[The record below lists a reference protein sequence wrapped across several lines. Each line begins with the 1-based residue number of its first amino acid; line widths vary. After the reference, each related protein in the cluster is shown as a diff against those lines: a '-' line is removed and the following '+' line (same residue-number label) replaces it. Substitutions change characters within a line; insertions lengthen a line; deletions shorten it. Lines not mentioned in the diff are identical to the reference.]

1 MNKILLLLPLLAF
14 AVCAR
19 GGDAVD
25 AKRLAALEQRVQQL
39 DKEVATLKARLDEAQ
54 SAKPTASAIEQLL
67 GIRPPANPAKP
78 ISEKQSK
85 ANTALQELRQLDS
98 ALDQWAIVKNKS
110 AGDKPTPEDLREY
123 IKAGTRLYNT
133 LGDPD
138 GPKDILGNPYG
149 PFVVDEAPKVNPK
162 TLRELSDAV
171 PREFWEPFLEKK

>member
-1 MNKILLLLPLLAF
+1 MNKLLLLLPLLAF

-19 GGDAVD
+19 GGDAAD
-25 AKRLAALEQRVQQL
+25 AKRLAALEQRIQQL

-54 SAKPTASAIEQLL
+54 SAKPTAAAIEQLL
-67 GIRPPANPAKP
+67 GIRPAAKPAKP
-78 ISEKQSK
+78 ISEKQAK
-85 ANTALQELRQLDS
+85 ANTTLEELRQLDM
-98 ALDQWAIVKNKS
+98 ALDQWGIEMNKR
-110 AGDKPTPEDLREY
+110 AGDKPTPAELRPY

-138 GPKDILGNPYG
+138 DPKDILGNPYG
-149 PFVVDEAPKVNPK
+149 PFVLDEAPKVNPK

>member
-1 MNKILLLLPLLAF
+1 MNKLLLLLPLLAF

-19 GGDAVD
+19 GGDAAD

-54 SAKPTASAIEQLL
+54 SAIPTPAAIEKLMGLRFKAQ
-67 GIRPPANPAKP
+67 PAKP
-78 ISEKQSK
+78 ISEKQAK
-85 ANTALQELRQLDS
+85 ANTTLEELRQLDM
-98 ALDQWAIVKNKS
+98 ALDQWSIEMNKR
-110 AGDKPTPEDLREY
+110 AGDKAIPADLREY

-162 TLRELSDAV
+162 TLRELSDTV